1 MRKSS
6 CQQPISRRGF
16 TLIEL
21 LVVIAII
28 AVLVSL
34 LLPAVQQ
41 SREAAR
47 RTQCK
52 NNLKQIALAIH
63 DFEISERKLPGN
75 EAYIYPD
82 PYRYSNTFWF
92 IKQYVEAANATAT
105 TRLNTFLCP
114 SDTTFNQATQE
125 RAASYTTNKDIFEPA
140 LNSPTPKLSRFNIST
155 AFGTRGASNTIMLAE
170 RLVQCNFPDT
180 GPWAAWAGTYFES
193 YWNLNYLPLEPL
205 TPLPSNLGV
214 FHRSKCNLN
223 WFSSSHVGLLNVGLG
238 DGSVRSVQAN
248 ISAEV
253 WKRAYDLNNNE
264 PLGEW

>member
-1 MRKSS
+1 MKTHLMRQRS
-6 CQQPISRRGF
+6 PRRAF

-28 AVLVSL
+28 AILVSL

-41 SREAAR
+41 AREAAR

-63 DFEISERKLPGN
+63 NFELSERKLPGN
-75 EAYIYPD
+75 ESYIYPD

-92 IKQYVEAANATAT
+92 IKQYLEAANATMS

-114 SDTTFNQATQE
+114 SDTTFNKATQQ
-125 RAASYTTNKDIFEPA
+125 RAASYTTNKDIFEPEP
-140 LNSPTPKLSRFNIST
+140 NSKDPKLSRYNIST
-155 AFGTRGASNTIMLAE
+155 AFGTKGSSNTIMLAE
-170 RLVQCNFPDT
+170 RLVQCNFPNT

-205 TPLPSNLGV
+205 VPIPSNLGV
-214 FHRSKCNLN
+214 FDRSKCSLE
-223 WFSSSHVGLLNVGLG
+223 WFSSSHVGMVNVALG
-238 DGSVRSVQAN
+238 DGSVRSVNSN